1 MRTLHFQPP
10 GCSSWAQSGECKA
23 NPLFMHAHCAVA
35 CGSCHKPIDSILAT
49 EEEMHLGDWRL
60 KEREQRKHQLGE
72 ALEYIPVAE
81 APELERLEAAIAE
94 RREMLAAKNEL

>member
-1 MRTLHFQPP
+1 MSVRARAHRC
-10 GCSSWAQSGECKA
+10 GSWAREGECKK

-35 CGSCHKPIDSILAT
+35 CKSCNKPIDSVLGNR
-49 EEEMHLGDWRL
+49 EEVHLGDWRL

-81 APELERLEAAIAE
+81 EAEIERLEAAIAE
-94 RREMLAAKNEL
+94 RREVLAAKAEL

>member
-1 MRTLHFQPP
+1 
-10 GCSSWAQSGECKA
+10 
-23 NPLFMHAHCAVA
+23 
-35 CGSCHKPIDSILAT
+35 
-49 EEEMHLGDWRL
+49 MHLGDWRL